1 MTNATRRIEFH
12 RTNDTLKPTMTEPTM
27 TEPTMN
33 EPTMNEP
40 TVPQPTTADSQ
51 RLQLTDD
58 LVARCIDG
66 RATAD
71 DVRILEERLAGDV
84 DFRRAWLRIANLD
97 AAIHGLVDGGLCD
110 PRDSNPVEGPRSAMA
125 VAAGGRSPRH
135 RFPYAAG
142 LLAAGVGLFAG
153 LGGVTLVWATVGP
166 RAAMVHRVIADSF
179 ETGRQPEVTGIPLEP
194 GFWSGDYAE
203 FAAESGRVRPRS
215 GTKMLRFLRSDFE
228 GKASKSGHASNV
240 YRLID
245 LRPFRTSSQQDDVT
259 VRVLAHFNVDPGA
272 RMAGDKCNVAAYAIE
287 GAALHGGLR
296 GPEAIKSLALSY
308 AFCQHID
315 LDDDSATWQ
324 AAVTELRLPPTTDF
338 LMVHVGV
345 TRKQVDGETIFAGH
359 SCDDVHVSL
368 VHRPDLP

>member
-1 MTNATRRIEFH
+1 
-12 RTNDTLKPTMTEPTM
+12 
-27 TEPTMN
+27 
-33 EPTMNEP
+33 
-40 TVPQPTTADSQ
+40 
-51 RLQLTDD
+51 
-58 LVARCIDG
+58 
-66 RATAD
+66 
-71 DVRILEERLAGDV
+71 
-84 DFRRAWLRIANLD
+84 
-97 AAIHGLVDGGLCD
+97 
-110 PRDSNPVEGPRSAMA
+110 MA
-125 VAAGGRSPRH
+125 VAAVGVSPRH

-153 LGGVTLVWATVGP
+153 LGCVTLVWATVGP

-179 ETGRQPEVTGIPLEP
+179 EIGRQPEVTGIPLEP

-203 FAAESGRVRPRS
+203 CAAESGRVRPRS

-272 RMAGDKCNVAAYAIE
+272 RMVGDKCNVAAYAIE

-315 LDDDSATWQ
+315 LDDDPATWQ

>member
-1 MTNATRRIEFH
+1 MTNASRRIEFH
-12 RTNDTLKPTMTEPTM
+12 RTNDTIEPTLTEPPM
-27 TEPTMN
+27 TD
-33 EPTMNEP
+33 P
-40 TVPQPTTADSQ
+40 TVPQPTIAAS
-51 RLQLTDD
+51 RCLQLTDD

-66 RATAD
+66 RGTAD
-71 DVRILEERLAGDV
+71 DVRILAERLEGDV

-97 AAIHGLVDGGLCD
+97 AAIHGLVDGGLSA
-110 PRDSNPVEGPRSAMA
+110 PRDDNPVKGPRSAMA
-125 VAAGGRSPRH
+125 GTAMDRSPRH
-135 RFPYAAG
+135 RFSYAAG

-153 LGGVTLVWATVGP
+153 LGCVTLVWATVGP
-166 RAAMVHRVIADSF
+166 RAATVRRVIADSF

-194 GFWSGDYAE
+194 GVWSGDYAE
-203 FAAESGRVRPRS
+203 FAGESGRVRPRS
-215 GTKMLRFLRSDFE
+215 GTMMLRFLRSDFE

-245 LRPFRTSSQQDDVT
+245 LRPFRMSSQQDDVT
-259 VRVLAHFNVDPGA
+259 VRVTAHFNVDPGA
-272 RMAGDKCNVAAYAIE
+272 RMAGDKCSVAAYALE
-287 GAALHGGLR
+287 GTALHGGLR

-315 LDDDSATWQ
+315 LDDDTATWQ
-324 AAVTELRLPPTTDF
+324 AGVTELRLPPTTDF

-345 TRKQVDGETIFAGH
+345 TRKQFDGETIFAGH

>member
-1 MTNATRRIEFH
+1 MTNASRMIEFH
-12 RTNDTLKPTMTEPTM
+12 RTNDTIDPTLTEPPM
-27 TEPTMN
+27 TD
-33 EPTMNEP
+33 P
-40 TVPQPTTADSQ
+40 TVPQPTVADS
-51 RLQLTDD
+51 RCLQLTDD

-66 RATAD
+66 RGTAD
-71 DVRILEERLAGDV
+71 DVRILAERLEGDV

-97 AAIHGLVDGGLCD
+97 AAIHGLVDGGLSA
-110 PRDSNPVEGPRSAMA
+110 PRDDEPVNGPRSAIVGTAMD
-125 VAAGGRSPRH
+125 RSPRH
-135 RFPYAAG
+135 RFSYAAG

-153 LGGVTLVWATVGP
+153 LGCVTLVWATVGP
-166 RAAMVHRVIADSF
+166 RAATARRVIADSF

-203 FAAESGRVRPRS
+203 FAGDSGRVRPRS
-215 GTKMLRFLRSDFE
+215 GTMMLRFLRSDFE

-245 LRPFRTSSQQDDVT
+245 LRPFRMSSQQDDVT
-259 VRVLAHFNVDPGA
+259 VRVTAHFNVDPGA
-272 RMAGDKCNVAAYAIE
+272 RMAGDKCSVAAYALE

-315 LDDDSATWQ
+315 LDDDTATWQ
-324 AAVTELRLPPTTDF
+324 AGVTELRLPPTTDF

-345 TRKQVDGETIFAGH
+345 TRKQFDGETIFAGH

-368 VHRPDLP
+368 VRRPDLP